1 MCTSCRSPLVFDVP
15 SGKVFIS
22 CYACESR
29 MLIEALPREQDQED
43 SDQEGEMTSEPD
55 TSPDGTPHQ
64 SPALQAARAATKPV
78 EWRFPPQDR
87 DIGRRIDMPV
97 RRQLAAEP
105 NPMLASVQ
113 QAPAPPPEGPR
124 RSVRLPGENTF
135 VP

>member
-1 MCTSCRSPLVFDVP
+1 
-15 SGKVFIS
+15 
-22 CYACESR
+22 

-43 SDQEGEMTSEPD
+43 SDHEGEMTSEPD

-78 EWRFPPQDR
+78 EWRFPPQDP

-113 QAPAPPPEGPR
+113 QPPAPPP
-124 RSVRLPGENTF
+124 
-135 VP
+135 